1 MTALEDRQCFPVLHM
16 KKLRPRKI
24 AIVQQKTVQILGP
37 EPKIF
42 YLKTQALLRGERAV
56 LHETAA
62 D

>member
-1 MTALEDRQCFPVLHM
+1 M
-16 KKLRPRKI
+16 KKLKPRKV
-24 AIVQQKTVQILGP
+24 AIVQQKTVQILGL

-42 YLKTQALLRGERAV
+42 CLKTQALLRGERAV